1 MWLPTN
7 THRRMNSTHLRA
19 QRVKQMPHK
28 DHQHHHH
35 LLGIFKDH
43 RHGPIFLAYSR
54 ITGTVLSS
62 WNIQG
67 SPALSYL
74 LGIFKDHRHCPI
86 FLEYSRITGIV
97 LSSWNIQGS
106 PALSYLLGAFKDHWY
121 CPIFFEYSRIT
132 GTVLSSWGY
141 SRVTSTVLSSWNIQG
156 SLALS
161 YLLGI
166 FKDHGHC
173 PIFLEHKRQYFGHEI
188 L

>member
-1 MWLPTN
+1 
-7 THRRMNSTHLRA
+7 MNSSHLRA

-43 RHGPIFLAYSR
+43 RHCPIFLAYST

-74 LGIFKDHRHCPI
+74 LSIFKDHRHCPI

-97 LSSWNIQGS
+97 LIFLEYSRITSTLLSSWSIQGS
-106 PALSYLLGAFKDHWY
+106 LVLSYLLGIFKDHRH
-121 CPIFFEYSRIT
+121 CPIFLGVFKDHQHCPIFLEYSRIT
-132 GTVLSSWGY
+132 GTVLSS
-141 SRVTSTVLSSWNIQG
+141 LNIQG
-156 SLALS
+156 SPALS
-161 YLLGI
+161 YLPRTQ
-166 FKDHGHC
+166 KT
-173 PIFLEHKRQYFGHEI
+173 I
-188 L
+188 LLT